1 MVSRGKT
8 SKSINSDELRW
19 QAESDASTMATYQEI
34 MNDKARMNRAIKIA
48 KSKAA
53 DLSKRANAM
62 QNVAKTKV
70 TSKRKQSMV
79 KESTVKIKA
88 LIDFFQAHSL
98 RELLDNVNSYNKYHL
113 NHPILKEDIVKIL
126 KEEDTY
132 ILIYYK

>member
-1 MVSRGKT
+1 
-8 SKSINSDELRW
+8 
-19 QAESDASTMATYQEI
+19 
-34 MNDKARMNRAIKIA
+34 
-48 KSKAA
+48 
-53 DLSKRANAM
+53 
-62 QNVAKTKV
+62 
-70 TSKRKQSMV
+70 MV